1 MKPDGRSRD
10 EVAGSA
16 AVDAA
21 AAAADRRDGPL
32 IEAGQALEAQL
43 GKLLEAGGSVLTQLA
58 DAVRSHPDKPFLLC
72 GTEAHTYG
80 EVDAVANRVANFFH
94 NRGFHKGDTVALLI
108 YNEPAFVWTFL
119 GLARV
124 GVRAA
129 LLNTNLR
136 EQALLHCIGI
146 VGAKH
151 IIVGQGQPLLDA
163 TSEVLSELQAEG
175 VTIWLQGSAL
185 PPAGMSAWDGPVQR
199 ESVQPLPVQVSITPG
214 DTLCYIYTSGTTGLP
229 KAAIMTHG
237 KFAGLS
243 NMLVNFTGVLSSDI
257 FYVTLPLY
265 HTSGLG
271 IGLGTAMTIGA
282 TLALRGKFSARHF
295 WDDCRRYNATLTF
308 YIGELLRYL
317 CTTPER
323 PDDKDH
329 KLRLV
334 LGAGLSPD
342 VWRQFQ
348 ERFGVPQI
356 VEYYGMTEG
365 TLGLINVQNRVGA
378 VGVASPRYRKSKSF
392 SLIECDIDTGEP
404 IRGKYGK
411 CTEVKIGNPGLL
423 VNKLSTDV
431 PYSGY
436 LGKPE
441 LTEKKILRNVFQ
453 EGDSYLNTGDL
464 MRIDKEYFIYFV
476 DRLGDTFRWKG
487 ENVATTEV
495 AQVLSKM
502 EGVQEVN
509 VYGVKVPGQE
519 GRAGMASIVPSPGQK
534 PDFRRW
540 YRYITTKLPP
550 YARPL
555 FLRLTEEMQVTGTFR
570 HMKTTLVKE
579 GFDPKKVKD
588 PLFVID
594 NGKKSYIPLDE
605 TVYSGIV
612 VEQARL

>member
-21 AAAADRRDGPL
+21 AAAADRRDSPL
-32 IEAGQALEAQL
+32 IEAGQALEAHL
-43 GKLLEAGGSVLTQLA
+43 GKLLEAGGSVLTQFA
-58 DAVRSHPDKPFLLC
+58 DAARSYPDKPFLLC

-94 NRGFHKGDTVALLI
+94 NQGLVAFLKVQFRVPERGHRR
-108 YNEPAFVWTFL
+108 PADL
-119 GLARV
+119 QRAR
-124 GVRAA
+124 
-129 LLNTNLR
+129 LR
-136 EQALLHCIGI
+136 LDFPGSGESR
-146 VGAKH
+146 
-151 IIVGQGQPLLDA
+151 GQPLLDA

-175 VTIWLQGSAL
+175 VTIWLQGSAQ
-185 PPAGMSAWDGPVQR
+185 PPAGMCAWDGPVKR
-199 ESVQPLPVQVSITPG
+199 ESVQPLPVQVSITAA

-257 FYVTLPLY
+257 FYVPLPLY

-317 CTTPER
+317 CTGPER

-348 ERFGVPQI
+348 ERFGVPRI

-365 TLGLINVQNRVGA
+365 TLGLINVHNKVG

-404 IRGKYGK
+404 IRGKDGK
-411 CTEVKIGNPGLL
+411 CTEVKIGKPGLL
-423 VNKLSTDV
+423 VNKLSAGV

-436 LGKPE
+436 LGKAE

-453 EGDSYLNTGDL
+453 EGDAYLNTGDL

-540 YRYITTKLPP
+540 YRYITAKLPT

-555 FLRLTEEMQVTGTFR
+555 FLRLTQEIQVTGTFR

-579 GFDPKKVKD
+579 GFDPKKVRD

-594 NGKKSYIPLDE
+594 NGKKSYVLLDE